1 MLECISKTAAKSIT
15 NSLRIPT
22 IGIGSSVYCDGQ
34 ILVTDDIIG
43 LSGFKPKFVKKYSDI
58 YKLISLAVK
67 RYAKDV
73 KEKNFQQTKTHF
85 NERSKKLKS
94 KKKTYLLIF

>member
-1 MLECISKTAAKSIT
+1 MHLKTAAKSIT

-73 KEKNFQQTKTHF
+73 KENKFPTNKNTFQ
-85 NERSKKLKS
+85 
-94 KKKTYLLIF
+94 